1 MKNIVIVNGYLQIGG
16 AEKVLV
22 FLANLLSSYYNIYFI
37 VLRKTQKEL
46 FKLNSNV
53 ALIELNLEDNR
64 VSSEEMGI
72 LGSLRYFVKTS
83 NILKSKFKEL
93 NAHAVIAF
101 NDREIIL
108 TWISLLFQP
117 HIKCIFSQRNAPS
130 SKRKI
135 TNRLL
140 RFIYA
145 HSDGVALQLEDVRKF
160 YKLDKCKKC
169 VIIENPITINENV
182 NLVENPVKRIL
193 AAGRLDPQKRFDLL
207 IDTFAKFVNLHDDY
221 ILEIYGEGYLKDELQ
236 NQILQLNLQD
246 KVSINKPIPSLTKV
260 KVDSE
265 MFVLCSDW
273 EGIPNIVLEAMS
285 VGIPCIV
292 TDFVPG
298 GGRLVTNNGECGL
311 LIPPNNVEALLG
323 AMEAYSNN
331 ISLRNEKR
339 NKALKY
345 IENFKE
351 EVISQKWLEFIRNIV
366 EK

>member
-16 AEKVLV
+16 AEKVLT
-22 FLANLLSSYYNIYFI
+22 FLANLLSSYYNIYFV

-53 ALIELNLEDNR
+53 TLIELNLEDNR
-64 VSSEEMGI
+64 VSSEEMGFM
-72 LGSLRYFVKTS
+72 GALRYFVKTS
-83 NILKSKFKEL
+83 NVLKSKFKEL

-108 TWISLLFQP
+108 TWISLLFQSK
-117 HIKCIFSQRNAPS
+117 IKCIYSQRNAPS

-140 RFIYA
+140 RYIYA

-160 YKLDKCKKC
+160 YKLEKNEKC
-169 VIIENPITINENV
+169 VIIENPIAV
-182 NLVENPVKRIL
+182 NKSPTWVEKPVKRIL

-207 IDTFAKFVNLHDDY
+207 IEAFARFVRIHNDY
-221 ILEIYGEGYLKDELQ
+221 ILEIYGEGYLRDELQ
-236 NQILQLNLQD
+236 YQISQLNLQSM
-246 KVSINKPIPSLTKV
+246 VFIHKPIPSITKE
-260 KVDSE
+260 KADST

-273 EGIPNIVLEAMS
+273 EGIPNIILEAMS

-292 TDFVPG
+292 TDCDPG
-298 GGRLVTNNGECGL
+298 GGRLVTNMGECGL
-311 LIPPNNVEALLG
+311 LIEPNNVDALLG
-323 AMEAYSNN
+323 AMEAYVND

-339 NKALKY
+339 NKAFKY

-351 EVISQKWLEFIRNIV
+351 EVISQKWLDFIRNTV
-366 EK
+366 E